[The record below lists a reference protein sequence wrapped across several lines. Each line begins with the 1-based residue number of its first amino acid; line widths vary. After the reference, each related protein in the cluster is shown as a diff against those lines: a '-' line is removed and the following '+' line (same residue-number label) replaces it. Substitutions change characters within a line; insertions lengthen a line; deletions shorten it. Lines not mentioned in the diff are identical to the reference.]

1 MKISIVIPCYNEQ
14 DTITDVLFDCFT
26 TYPNAEVIVVNDAST
41 DKTLSKLNLVKKH
54 HSRLKILTN
63 RRNSG
68 HAYSVVK
75 GLKAAKGDYIV
86 YMDADNQIH
95 LSDFCFDLVN
105 FDLLSGYRIDRQD
118 KRFRKIVSFILKMTI
133 LLRHGYLIKDANCP
147 FKIFEKDKLK
157 FLLEE
162 LPNNPIVPSIDL
174 EILARKWNLITV
186 DLPVQHYPYIKERK
200 GSLQSI
206 NRKSL
211 LMFWK
216 AFKEVW
222 KI

>member
-1 MKISIVIPCYNEQ
+1 MKVSIVIPCYNEQ

-75 GLKAAKGDYIV
+75 GLKAAKGDYVI

-105 FDLLSGYRIDRQD
+105 FHLLSGYRVDRQD

-147 FKIFEKDKLK
+147 FKIFEKDKLQ

-162 LPNNPIVPSIDL
+162 LPED
-174 EILARKWNLITV
+174 
-186 DLPVQHYPYIKERK
+186 
-200 GSLQSI
+200 
-206 NRKSL
+206 
-211 LMFWK
+211 
-216 AFKEVW
+216 
-222 KI
+222 